1 MVAAYSLAF
10 TTIGGAIHT
19 IPASPAFV
27 STEALGAAND
37 ARVDKLLPQWV
48 FQRALLE
55 GMLGNKLGREGM
67 LSGVMVQGKGWML
80 LAFNIFINN
89 IAFLGGHSITGAL
102 KVDFLFT

>member
-37 ARVDKLLPQWV
+37 AWVDKVLPQWA
-48 FQRALLE
+48 FQRDLLE
-55 GMLGNKLGREGM
+55 GMLGNKIGWEGM
-67 LSGVMVQGKGWML
+67 LNRVMVQG
-80 LAFNIFINN
+80 
-89 IAFLGGHSITGAL
+89 
-102 KVDFLFT
+102 